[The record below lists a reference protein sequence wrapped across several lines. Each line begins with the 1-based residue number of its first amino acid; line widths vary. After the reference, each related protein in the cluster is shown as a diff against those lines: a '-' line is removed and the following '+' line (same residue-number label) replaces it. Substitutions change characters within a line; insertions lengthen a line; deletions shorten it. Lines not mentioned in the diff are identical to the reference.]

1 MNQTIPQALRRVIVT
16 DEAAQKEPAQI
27 RVDPTSRADIAYLTL
42 NPDLV
47 PEDAREGYKIRAAI
61 EAALEPFRRYNR
73 KITRNYGTYDNEQSL
88 FDEAVAQARQELE
101 ELVHLTPTLPE
112 VPEAEVQVQAPVA
125 EVQVQA
131 PVAEVQLPDDFP
143 EAERL
148 RAAGFRTLGAVREA
162 TDEDLLAVDGVG
174 KARLETI
181 RAAQV

>member
-125 EVQVQA
+125 EVQ
-131 PVAEVQLPDDFP
+131 LPDDFP

>member
-16 DEAAQKEPAQI
+16 DDAAQEEPAQI
-27 RVDPTSRADIAYLTL
+27 RVDPTSRADIAHLTL

-73 KITRNYGTYDNEQSL
+73 KMTRRYGTYDNEQAL

-112 VPEAEVQVQAPVA
+112 VPEAEVQVQPAA
-125 EVQVQA
+125 E
-131 PVAEVQLPDDFP
+131 EVQLPDDFP

-162 TDEDLLAVDGVG
+162 TDEDLLAVEGVG